1 MHKNTNNMPKV
12 SVIVPVYG
20 VEKYIERCA
29 RSLFEQTLDDIEYL
43 FIDDCTPDRSIEIL
57 KSVLEEYPNRKS
69 QVIIHRMEQ
78 NSGQAAVRKW
88 GMLNA
93 TGDYVI
99 HCDSDD
105 WVDATMYEKLYN
117 KAEENDSDVVICD
130 YEETNDREYHRTI
143 KGAHS
148 TNRATFIES
157 CLFQHSSWSLCNKL
171 FRRTDS
177 FDKINF
183 PSGALGEDMVMSVQL
198 LLKTKR
204 LDYVQEALYHYFV
217 NYSSITKKKTV
228 SHCERNYRILKEN
241 TELVIR
247 ILNEENIPLEKYS
260 ISDVEKYLRFCNLL
274 YLLPIRHLFKYRL
287 VWNRDFQFFPLMI
300 LRNRY
305 ISTYNKKMYFASLL
319 PCYPFKSGRASD

>member
-1 MHKNTNNMPKV
+1 MPKV

-43 FIDDCTPDRSIEIL
+43 FIDDCTPDRSIEVL
-57 KSVLEEYPNRKS
+57 KSALEDYPNRKP

-78 NSGQAAVRKW
+78 NSGQAAVREW

-93 TGDYVI
+93 SGDFVI

-105 WVDATMYEKLYN
+105 WVDVTMYEKLYN
-117 KAEENDSDVVICD
+117 KAKENDSDVVICD

-171 FRRTDS
+171 FRWTDS
-177 FDKINF
+177 STKIIY
-183 PSGALGEDMVMSVQL
+183 PTGALGEDMVICAQL
-198 LLKTKR
+198 LIKAQR
-204 LDYVQEALYHYFV
+204 LDYVQEGLYHYFV
-217 NYSSITKKKTV
+217 NFSSITKKITV
-228 SHCERNYRILKEN
+228 ALCEQNYRFLKEN
-241 TELVIR
+241 TDLV
-247 ILNEENIPLEKYS
+247 LNIISKENVPLERYRL
-260 ISDVEKYLRFCNLL
+260 SDVEKYLRFNNLVS
-274 YLLPIRHLFKYRL
+274 LLPVRHLSKYRSI
-287 VWNRDFQFFPLMI
+287 WNREFQFFPFMI
-300 LRNRY
+300 LCNRY
-305 ISTYNKKMYFASLL
+305 ISSYNKKLYFASLL
-319 PCYPFKSGRASD
+319 PFYPFKSGRASV